1 MEQSAIE
8 KEIGDKAKE
17 WINEYGEEFIVEL
30 IDVYLQ
36 DTPNRLAQMREAFN
50 GSDTETLIR
59 EAHTLKSS
67 SANVGAMGLSA
78 LAQEMESAGRNGKF
92 DSMASDVDRF
102 EKFFA
107 VVKAALET
115 LRNSAAQFVNQEW

>member
-8 KEIGDKAKE
+8 KEIGDKARE
-17 WINEYGEEFIVEL
+17 WINEYGEEFVVEL

-36 DTPNRLAQMREAFN
+36 DTPNRLAQMRQAFN
-50 GSDTETLIR
+50 GGDTETLIR

-78 LAQEMESAGRNGKF
+78 LAREMESAGRNGKF
-92 DSMASDVDRF
+92 DSMALDVARF
-102 EKFFA
+102 EKSFA
-107 VVKAALET
+107 LVKATLET
-115 LRNSAAQFVNQEW
+115 LRNSAAHLVNQEW